1 MIRMISSQNTI
12 LATNPRPKLSKIVV
26 LPTAQGVDTCQQ
38 RVRVNVQ
45 HVSWRN
51 GTQGQWTEKEKA
63 RQRGRE
69 GERQLPECYYYCMY
83 TYRPRRRVIAEF
95 CGSFPSSIHSSF
107 RSLFTFLFAY
117 IPRLK
122 RSPGYQEL
130 TVPLTTSKS
139 QGNKRWSTNIAL
151 FSTSTYCNYSLRIHF
166 RQSTGHDSTTY
177 IVSCKCVT
185 A

>member
-1 MIRMISSQNTI
+1 MCS
-12 LATNPRPKLSKIVV
+12 
-26 LPTAQGVDTCQQ
+26 TC
-38 RVRVNVQ
+38 RGGMA
-45 HVSWRN
+45 H
-51 GTQGQWTEKEKA
+51 KA
-63 RQRGRE
+63 SGRRKKKPDRE

-83 TYRPRRRVIAEF
+83 TYRPRRRVITEF
-95 CGSFPSSIHSSF
+95 CGSFPSSLHSSL

-130 TVPLTTSKS
+130 TVSLTTSKS
-139 QGNKRWSTNIAL
+139 QGNKKRSTNIAL
-151 FSTSTYCNYSLRIHF
+151 FSTSTYCNYSLR
-166 RQSTGHDSTTY
+166 RQSTGDDYTTY